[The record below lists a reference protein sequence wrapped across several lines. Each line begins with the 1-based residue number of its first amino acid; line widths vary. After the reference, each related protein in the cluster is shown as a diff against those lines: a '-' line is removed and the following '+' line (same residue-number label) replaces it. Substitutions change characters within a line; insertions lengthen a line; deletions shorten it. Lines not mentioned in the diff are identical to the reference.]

1 MLAIC
6 QSCDVPLE
14 QGQVFCPKCGLKV
27 DPNAQVKPDASIA
40 IIMLASIGGLLAFFG
55 LFFGLIGAI
64 AEPAFLYVGLVAC
77 AIAALLFLL
86 AHFGRRG
93 QLNEWKAN
101 ERSSVALSRCT
112 YCGLQNDKGTRKCIS
127 CGAPLGPR

>member
-86 AHFGRRG
+86 AYFGRRG

-101 ERSSVALSRCT
+101 ERSSVVLSRCT